1 MNEKINIKK
10 LKSSWTKYDIVKLI
24 DITAD
29 NDLEPYI
36 VGLKAIDTPVL
47 KGFLGI
53 NHLSDE
59 LPSFWKEIQ
68 NYPKQV
74 RLFAFVAAVSM
85 HYSLLKLLARFSSK
99 SSMTGTY
106 KYEPNTKVSTN
117 LRSAL
122 VLSGAALQNYRREK
136 EVPYTLATLF
146 EDGNVGLLAKELFI
160 NRLCVIGYNEAELV
174 ADQELF
180 WEACDKSFIIDALSL
195 DKEQFKKWTLGE
207 SLDPKKDVFSISNL
221 KVYSRLPMLRVN
233 QWMNEWDD
241 INFNSEELRRK
252 PKPYFYTFSIDARL
266 LKRLSD
272 VHRRNS

>member
-106 KYEPNTKVSTN
+106 Y
-117 LRSAL
+117 L
-122 VLSGAALQNYRREK
+122 
-136 EVPYTLATLF
+136 
-146 EDGNVGLLAKELFI
+146 
-160 NRLCVIGYNEAELV
+160 
-174 ADQELF
+174 
-180 WEACDKSFIIDALSL
+180 
-195 DKEQFKKWTLGE
+195 
-207 SLDPKKDVFSISNL
+207 
-221 KVYSRLPMLRVN
+221 
-233 QWMNEWDD
+233 
-241 INFNSEELRRK
+241 
-252 PKPYFYTFSIDARL
+252 
-266 LKRLSD
+266 
-272 VHRRNS
+272 

>member
-136 EVPYTLATLF
+136 EVP
-146 EDGNVGLLAKELFI
+146 
-160 NRLCVIGYNEAELV
+160 
-174 ADQELF
+174 
-180 WEACDKSFIIDALSL
+180 S
-195 DKEQFKKWTLGE
+195 
-207 SLDPKKDVFSISNL
+207 
-221 KVYSRLPMLRVN
+221 
-233 QWMNEWDD
+233 
-241 INFNSEELRRK
+241 
-252 PKPYFYTFSIDARL
+252 
-266 LKRLSD
+266 
-272 VHRRNS
+272 H

>member
-1 MNEKINIKK
+1 M
-10 LKSSWTKYDIVKLI
+10 
-24 DITAD
+24 
-29 NDLEPYI
+29 
-36 VGLKAIDTPVL
+36 
-47 KGFLGI
+47 
-53 NHLSDE
+53 SDE

-117 LRSAL
+117 LK
-122 VLSGAALQNYRREK
+122 VLWSCQVQLYKIIEEKK

-180 WEACDKSFIIDALSL
+180 LGSL
-195 DKEQFKKWTLGE
+195 
-207 SLDPKKDVFSISNL
+207 
-221 KVYSRLPMLRVN
+221 
-233 QWMNEWDD
+233 
-241 INFNSEELRRK
+241 
-252 PKPYFYTFSIDARL
+252 
-266 LKRLSD
+266 
-272 VHRRNS
+272 